1 MLSNP
6 NLDAA
11 DTGVDP
17 STGRYLTKKERIGI
31 FKRRKIRTSSVF
43 GKKSSALA
51 KVGNI
56 RGPLAKFGA
65 IVKSDKNIIKKGELS
80 EGDPQESKLGDRPE
94 DKKIQPQNK
103 LINSLVKQVENNS
116 KKITLLKN
124 IVKLNIQKVS
134 KILVGDA
141 EKEKKNQ
148 REDQR
153 QQKIDDDKD
162 KKKKKEGLL
171 ERVGKS
177 VGKSLLKPVE
187 AVGKSVKGILGRLGD
202 AFMALFAGFVAN
214 KAIKMIQ
221 AHMSGD
227 TETFKKMRNTIIKS
241 VAIVGGIFLIL
252 NGGLLALPGII
263 SGIISTVISLGG
275 AMMAFMASP
284 AGLIALGIAAGIG
297 VLFALKKGVDA
308 ASTKGAGG
316 VKFKQKFDE
325 LKGPLAEA
333 GITVKGTG
341 KNEKFYVGKADN
353 RGKGQ
358 QTVEKAGTPEQKEIV
373 ANYITQRDKV
383 IGIRDNMRADME
395 AKESE
400 LRKDASRKD
409 LKDGTFNKEMAKEKL
424 EIRKKYEAQIDGTKQ
439 DPKIDSNTKNKDVKI
454 DSNPKKNGVT
464 TLDEP
469 KTQVID
475 TTTTSGG
482 GGGGTSG
489 SDKKSTG
496 VPFIS
501 PSNSDNN
508 HVVYSQT
515 QYNVMGV

>member
-17 STGRYLTKKERIGI
+17 STGKYLTKKERIGI
-31 FKRRKIRTSSVF
+31 FKRRRIKAGNVFGRTSPN
-43 GKKSSALA
+43 LA
-51 KVGNI
+51 KVGKI
-56 RGPLAKFGA
+56 GKPLAKFGA
-65 IVKSDKNIIKKGELS
+65 IVKADDENIG
-80 EGDPQESKLGDRPE
+80 GDAPGGVEPKD
-94 DKKIQPQNK
+94 K
-103 LINSLVKQVENNS
+103 LISGLIKQVDNNS
-116 KKITLLKN
+116 KKITILKN

-134 KILVGDA
+134 KILIGDA

-153 QQKIDDDKD
+153 QQKIDDEKD

-202 AFMALFAGFVAN
+202 AFMALFAGFIAN

-308 ASTKGAGG
+308 ATTKAAGG
-316 VKFKQKFDE
+316 SKFKQKFDE
-325 LKGPLAEA
+325 LKGPLTEA
-333 GITVKGTG
+333 GITVIGTG
-341 KNEKFYVGKADN
+341 KNEKFYVANKYKSQGGSKSN
-353 RGKGQ
+353 Y
-358 QTVEKAGTPEQKEIV
+358 TIEKAGTPEQKEIV
-373 ANYITQRDKV
+373 ANYIAERDRV
-383 IGIRDNMRADME
+383 IDLRDRMRSDMK

-400 LRKDASRKD
+400 LRKDASSKD
-409 LKDGTFNKEMAKEKL
+409 LRHGTFNEEMSKEKL
-424 EIRKKYEAQIDGTKQ
+424 EIRKQYEAQIDGKKQ
-439 DPKIDSNTKNKDVKI
+439 DPKIDSNTKNNDVKVN
-454 DSNPKKNGVT
+454 SNPKKNGVT
-464 TLDEP
+464 TLDDP
-469 KTQVID
+469 KTQIID
-475 TTTTSGG
+475 RTITSGG

-489 SDKKSTG
+489 SGKASTG
-496 VPFIS
+496 LPFIS
-501 PSNSDNN
+501 SSNSDNN
-508 HVVYSQT
+508 HVVYSHT
-515 QYNVMGV
+515 QYNIMGV